1 MIIFFIFFSH
11 FSIKVCVMTPYQHN
25 INLIDAPC
33 LFSKNNVILTLHE
46 LLGAL
51 LDDVAL

>member
-1 MIIFFIFFSH
+1 
-11 FSIKVCVMTPYQHN
+11 MTPYQHN

-51 LDDVAL
+51 LDDVALWRGAYSKRKEFAPL